1 MILNKFRFL
10 KSFTVLAVSS
20 LMLMGVIVFSEEVGV
35 KNYNPSISFTKWEET
50 RAIWID
56 KKDYLKGQD
65 YLKKLLDDLKA
76 ANFNVVYVCS
86 QFGGYVAY
94 PNSEYFPQHPEY
106 KAYDAL
112 QFMTEEAHKRGLK
125 IGSWT
130 EYGFYTYH
138 TPDATKDKSMGP
150 TLDKHPDWV
159 SIDRN
164 GMKYIHNVQWGDF
177 YALCPVNPGSQD
189 LLINLYCEMIKKY
202 NFDGIDLDRIRFG
215 NVDFC
220 YCPYCKET
228 FKKET
233 GLELDKISKDS
244 EEYKKVTQWRKD
256 KLTDFVRRLSEKLR
270 ATKQNIEITSAVA
283 SPESIDV
290 YCQDWTK
297 WAEMGYIDA
306 LSPMLYGANIE
317 PAVKQCLEL
326 VGNEYPM
333 FYGISCDEN
342 PPDMVVKQINFLR
355 SIKTKGITFWY
366 AGKVSDDLPVL
377 KAGVFKDTIPPYKFK
392 GIKAKAKP
400 SKELEQKAQEQKG
413 LEPGQIQK
421 STEPGQKTK

>member
-1 MILNKFRFL
+1 MFHNRKNLFRNF
-10 KSFTVLAVSS
+10 KVSFFSG
-20 LMLMGVIVFSEEVGV
+20 LMLLCAIVFAEELV
-35 KNYNPSISFTKWEET
+35 KKNDNPLTPFNKGEET

-65 YLKKLLDDLKA
+65 YLKKLLDDLKD

-94 PNSEYFPQHPEY
+94 PNSAYLPQHPEY

-125 IGSWT
+125 IGSWV

-159 SIDRN
+159 SINRD
-164 GMKYIHNVQWGDF
+164 GMKYIHNKDWGDF

-189 LLINLYCEMIKKY
+189 SLINLYCEMIKKY

-270 ATKQNIEITSAVA
+270 TTKQNIEITSAVA

-290 YCQDWTK
+290 YCQDWSK

-306 LSPMLYGANIE
+306 LAPMLYGSNIE
-317 PAVKQCLEL
+317 SAVRQSIEL
-326 VGNEYPM
+326 IGNEYPM

-413 LEPGQIQK
+413 LEPGQK
-421 STEPGQKTK
+421 MK